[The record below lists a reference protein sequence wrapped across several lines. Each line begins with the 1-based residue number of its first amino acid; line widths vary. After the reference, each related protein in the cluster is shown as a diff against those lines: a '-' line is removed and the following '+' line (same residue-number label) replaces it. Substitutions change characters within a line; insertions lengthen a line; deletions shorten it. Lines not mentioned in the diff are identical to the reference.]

1 MRGDYKRHG
10 EKGQFGRFIA
20 RMHDR
25 RTTRFAL
32 IREQPLDSTACSP
45 VTESVAMNEPIR
57 LTQYSH
63 GAGCG
68 CKISPKVL
76 DVILAGS
83 GAQNLDP
90 RLWVGNASRDDAA
103 VYALD
108 DERGVVSTTDFFM
121 PIVDDPFDFGR
132 IAATNAISDIYAM
145 GGDPLMAIAIL
156 GWPVNILPPEVA
168 REVIRG
174 GRAVCDAAG
183 IPLAGGHSIDA
194 PEPIFGLAVT
204 GVVQKKHMKR
214 NDTALAG
221 STLYLTKPLGIG
233 ILTTAEK
240 KSRLRDEDIG
250 LARDWMCTLN
260 KPGSRFGK
268 LDGVQAMT
276 DVTGFG
282 LLGHL
287 VEMADGAGL
296 TALLD
301 YAAVPRL
308 PGVEHYIAEGCVPG
322 GTLRNFESYG
332 DRIGTLTDAQRDLL
346 CDPQTSGGLLV
357 AVSPEGEAE
366 FLIVAA
372 ELGLLLNPIGTLHE
386 RQTHAVEVF

>member
-1 MRGDYKRHG
+1 M
-10 EKGQFGRFIA
+10 
-20 RMHDR
+20 
-25 RTTRFAL
+25 
-32 IREQPLDSTACSP
+32 S
-45 VTESVAMNEPIR
+45 EPIR

-76 DVILAGS
+76 EVILAGS

-90 RLWVGNASRDDAA
+90 KLWVGNASRDDAA
-103 VYALD
+103 VYGID
-108 DERGVVSTTDFFM
+108 EERGVVSTTDFFM

-145 GGDPLMAIAIL
+145 GGDPLLAIAIL
-156 GWPVNILPPEVA
+156 GWPINLLPPEVA
-168 REVIRG
+168 REVIAG
-174 GRAVCDAAG
+174 GRAVCDDAG
-183 IPLAGGHSIDA
+183 IPLAGGHSIDT

-204 GVVQKKHMKR
+204 GMVEKRFLKR
-214 NDTALAG
+214 NDTATAG
-221 STLYLTKPLGIG
+221 CRLYLTKPLGIG

-240 KSRLRDEDIG
+240 RSRLRLQDVG

-260 KPGSRFGK
+260 KPGSRFGR
-268 LDGVQAMT
+268 LDGVKAMT

-287 VEMADGAGL
+287 VEMADGSGL
-296 TALLD
+296 SARVEF
-301 YAAVPRL
+301 AAVPRFTDL
-308 PGVEHYIAEGCVPG
+308 EYYLEQGCVPG
-322 GTLRNFESYG
+322 GTLRNFDSFGE
-332 DRIGTLTDAQRDLL
+332 RIAPLPELCKLIL

-366 FLIVAA
+366 FLATAA
-372 ELGLLLNPIGTLHE
+372 GLGLTLAPIGELVE
-386 RQTHAVEVF
+386 RQSLAVEVLF

>member
-1 MRGDYKRHG
+1 M
-10 EKGQFGRFIA
+10 
-20 RMHDR
+20 
-25 RTTRFAL
+25 
-32 IREQPLDSTACSP
+32 S
-45 VTESVAMNEPIR
+45 EPIR

-68 CKISPKVL
+68 CKISPQVL
-76 DVILAGS
+76 EVILAGS

-90 RLWVGNASRDDAA
+90 KLWVGNASRDDAA
-103 VYALD
+103 VYAID
-108 DERGVVSTTDFFM
+108 EERGVVSTTDFFM

-145 GGDPLMAIAIL
+145 GGDPIMAIAIL
-156 GWPVNILPPEVA
+156 GWPVNLLAPEIA

-204 GVVQKKHMKR
+204 GLLEKRHMKR
-214 NDTALAG
+214 NDTATADCK
-221 STLYLTKPLGIG
+221 LYLTKPLGIG
-233 ILTTAEK
+233 VLTTAEK
-240 KSRLRDEDIG
+240 KGKLRSEDVG
-250 LARDWMCTLN
+250 VARDWMCTLN

-268 LDGVQAMT
+268 LAGVTAMT

-287 VEMADGAGL
+287 VEMADGSGL
-296 TALLD
+296 TARIV
-301 YAAVPRL
+301 YEQVSRL
-308 PGVEHYIAEGCVPG
+308 PAVEYYLDLGCVPG
-322 GTLRNFESYG
+322 GTLRNYDSYASKVG
-332 DRIGTLTDAQRDLL
+332 PLRELHKRVL

-357 AVSPEGEAE
+357 AVTAEGEAE
-366 FLIVAA
+366 FLAVAA
-372 ELGLLLNPIGTLHE
+372 ELGLNLEPIGQLVE
-386 RQTHAVEVF
+386 RQSHAVEVY

>member
-1 MRGDYKRHG
+1 M
-10 EKGQFGRFIA
+10 
-20 RMHDR
+20 
-25 RTTRFAL
+25 
-32 IREQPLDSTACSP
+32 S
-45 VTESVAMNEPIR
+45 EPIR

-68 CKISPKVL
+68 CKISPQVL
-76 DVILAGS
+76 EVILAGS

-90 RLWVGNASRDDAA
+90 KLWVGNSSRDDAA

-121 PIVDDPFDFGR
+121 PIVDDPYDFGR

-156 GWPVNILPPEVA
+156 GWPVNLLPPEVA

-174 GRAVCDAAG
+174 GRAVCDDAG
-183 IPLAGGHSIDA
+183 IPLAGGHSIDT

-204 GVVQKKHMKR
+204 GVVNKRQMKR
-214 NDTALAG
+214 NDTATAG
-221 STLYLTKPLGIG
+221 CLLYLTKPLGIG

-240 KSRLRDEDIG
+240 KGKLRTQDVG
-250 LARDWMCTLN
+250 VARDWMCTLN
-260 KPGSRFGK
+260 RIGSQFAK
-268 LDGVQAMT
+268 LDGVTAMT

-287 VEMADGAGL
+287 VEMADGSDLSAHI
-296 TALLD
+296 D
-301 YAAVPRL
+301 YARVPRL
-308 PGVEHYIAEGCVPG
+308 DAVEYYLEQGCVPG
-322 GTLRNFESYG
+322 GTLRNYDSYASKISPIQELHK
-332 DRIGTLTDAQRDLL
+332 RVL

-357 AVSPEGEAE
+357 AVTPQGDEA
-366 FLIVAA
+366 FLDMAR
-372 ELGLLLNPIGTLHE
+372 EHGLHLEPIGRLVE
-386 RQTHAVEVF
+386 RQTYAVEVA

>member
-1 MRGDYKRHG
+1 M
-10 EKGQFGRFIA
+10 
-20 RMHDR
+20 M
-25 RTTRFAL
+25 T
-32 IREQPLDSTACSP
+32 
-45 VTESVAMNEPIR
+45 EPIR

-76 DVILAGS
+76 DVIVAGS
-83 GAQNLDP
+83 GLQNLDP

-103 VYALD
+103 VYAID

-145 GGDPLMAIAIL
+145 GGSPLMAIAIL
-156 GWPVNILPPEVA
+156 GWPVNVLPPEVA
-168 REVIRG
+168 REVVRG
-174 GRAVCDAAG
+174 GRSVCDAAG

-204 GVVQKKHMKR
+204 GLVDKIHMKR
-214 NDTALAG
+214 NDTAVAG
-221 STLYLTKPLGIG
+221 CQLYLTKPLGVG

-240 KSRLRDEDIG
+240 RG
-250 LARDWMCTLN
+250 LLEPGHVHVARDCMTRLN
-260 KPGSRFGK
+260 KVGAEFGK
-268 LDGVQAMT
+268 LPQVAAMT

-287 VEMADGAGL
+287 VEMADGSGL
-296 TALLD
+296 TAELD
-301 YAAVPRL
+301 AAAVPML
-308 PGVEHYIAEGCVPG
+308 PGVAQYLAAGCIPG
-322 GTLRNFESYG
+322 GTLRNFDSYG
-332 DRIGTLTDAQRDLL
+332 GRISALTDDQKHLL

-357 AVSPEGEAE
+357 AVMPQGDAG
-366 FLIVAA
+366 FRAIAA
-372 ELGLLLNPIGTLHE
+372 GAGLALQPIGRLVA
-386 RQTHAVEVF
+386 QQAQAVVVR

>member
-1 MRGDYKRHG
+1 
-10 EKGQFGRFIA
+10 
-20 RMHDR
+20 
-25 RTTRFAL
+25 
-32 IREQPLDSTACSP
+32 
-45 VTESVAMNEPIR
+45 MNTPAAIQEPIR

-90 RLWVGNASRDDAA
+90 KLWVGNASRDDAA

-108 DERGVVSTTDFFM
+108 EERGVVSTTDFFM

-145 GGDPLMAIAIL
+145 GGQPLLAIAIL
-156 GWPVNILPPEVA
+156 GWPVSVLPPEVA
-168 REVIRG
+168 REVVRG
-174 GRAVCDAAG
+174 GRSICDEAG

-204 GVVQKKHMKR
+204 GVVDKKHLKR
-214 NDTALAG
+214 NDTATAG
-221 STLYLTKPLGIG
+221 CRLYLTKPLGIG

-240 KSRLRDEDIG
+240 RSLLRPQDVG
-250 LARDWMCTLN
+250 VARDWMCTLN
-260 KPGSRFGK
+260 RPGQRFGQ
-268 LDGVQAMT
+268 LAGVAAMT

-287 VEMADGAGL
+287 VEMADGSGL
-296 TALLD
+296 TAHLD
-301 YAAVPRL
+301 AAAVPRL
-308 PGVEHYIAEGCVPG
+308 PGIEHYLAAGCVPG
-322 GTLRNFESYG
+322 GTLRNFASYG
-332 DRIGTLTDAQRDLL
+332 HRIAPISPANKELL

-357 AVSPEGEAE
+357 AVTPAGEAE
-366 FLIVAA
+366 FLAA
-372 ELGLLLNPIGTLHE
+372 ASELGLALQPIGELRE
-386 RQTHAVEVF
+386 RSADSHFAVEVR

>member
-1 MRGDYKRHG
+1 M
-10 EKGQFGRFIA
+10 
-20 RMHDR
+20 
-25 RTTRFAL
+25 
-32 IREQPLDSTACSP
+32 S
-45 VTESVAMNEPIR
+45 EPIR

-76 DVILAGS
+76 EVILAGS

-90 RLWVGNASRDDAA
+90 KLWVGNASRDDAA
-103 VYALD
+103 VYAID
-108 DERGVVSTTDFFM
+108 EERGVVSTTDFFM

-156 GWPVNILPPEVA
+156 GWPVNLLPPEVA

-204 GVVQKKHMKR
+204 GLVHKQHMKR
-214 NDTALAG
+214 NDTG
-221 STLYLTKPLGIG
+221 QVGDTLYLTKPLGIG

-240 KSRLRDEDIG
+240 KAKLRPQDVG
-250 LARDWMCTLN
+250 VARDWMCTLN

-268 LDGVQAMT
+268 LAGVSAMT

-287 VEMADGAGL
+287 VEMADGAKL
-296 TALLD
+296 TARLD
-301 YAAVPRL
+301 YSAVPRL
-308 PGVEHYIAEGCVPG
+308 PGVDYYLGQGCVPG

-332 DRIGTLTDAQRDLL
+332 DSIGPLDEAQRDLL

-357 AVSPEGEAE
+357 AVTAQGEAE
-366 FLIVAA
+366 FLAVAS
-372 ELGLLLNPIGTLHE
+372 ELGLRLSAIGTLVE
-386 RQTHAVEVF
+386 RQQCAVEVFG

>member
-1 MRGDYKRHG
+1 M
-10 EKGQFGRFIA
+10 
-20 RMHDR
+20 
-25 RTTRFAL
+25 
-32 IREQPLDSTACSP
+32 S
-45 VTESVAMNEPIR
+45 EPIR

-76 DVILAGS
+76 ETILAGS
-83 GAQNLDP
+83 GAQNIDP

-156 GWPVNILPPEVA
+156 GWPVNLLPPEVA
-168 REVIRG
+168 REVMRG

-204 GVVQKKHMKR
+204 GVVDKQYLKR
-214 NDTALAG
+214 NDTGTAG
-221 STLYLTKPLGIG
+221 CRLYLTKPLGIG

-240 KSRLRDEDIG
+240 KAKLRPQDEG

-260 KPGSRFGK
+260 RPGSRFGK
-268 LDGVQAMT
+268 LACVRAMT

-287 VEMADGAGL
+287 VEMADGAQL
-296 TALLD
+296 TAQLEF
-301 YAAVPRL
+301 AAVPRL
-308 PGVEHYIAEGCVPG
+308 PGVDYYLGEGCIPG
-322 GTLRNFESYG
+322 GTLRNFDSYG
-332 DRIGTLTDAQRDLL
+332 DKVAPIADDQRNLL

-357 AVSPEGEAE
+357 AVAPEGEQE
-366 FLIVAA
+366 FLAVAG
-372 ELGLLLNPIGTLHE
+372 ELGLKLAPIGQLVE
-386 RQTHAVEVF
+386 RRAHAVEVS

>member
-1 MRGDYKRHG
+1 
-10 EKGQFGRFIA
+10 
-20 RMHDR
+20 
-25 RTTRFAL
+25 
-32 IREQPLDSTACSP
+32 
-45 VTESVAMNEPIR
+45 MNEPIR

-68 CKISPKVL
+68 CKISPQVL
-76 DVILAGS
+76 EVILAGS

-90 RLWVGNASRDDAA
+90 KLWVGNASRDDAA
-103 VYALD
+103 VYAID

-156 GWPVNILPPEVA
+156 GWPVNVLAPEIA

-204 GVVQKKHMKR
+204 GLVHKRHMKR
-214 NDTALAG
+214 NDTATAG
-221 STLYLTKPLGIG
+221 CRLYLTKPLGIG

-240 KSRLRDEDIG
+240 KGKLREADIG

-268 LDGVQAMT
+268 LAGVSAMT

-287 VEMADGAGL
+287 VEMADGSGL
-296 TALLD
+296 TALIE
-301 YAAVPRL
+301 YEKVPRL
-308 PGVEHYIAEGCVPG
+308 PGVEYYLDQGCVPG
-322 GTLRNFESYG
+322 GTLRNFDSYSRQLG
-332 DRIGTLTDAQRDLL
+332 RINELHKRVL

-357 AVSPEGEAE
+357 AVSADGNEA
-366 FLIVAA
+366 FLQMARDN
-372 ELGLLLNPIGTLHE
+372 GLNLQPIGQLVE
-386 RQTHAVEVF
+386 RQTYAVEVS